1 MNFIINNQE
10 NFPTNSSIQNIKT
23 REKHHLHRSHA
34 KLPSFKKKS
43 IFYAAT
49 KLFKSF
55 PPTVTMLQNGQ
66 AKFRAAFTK

>member
-1 MNFIINNQE
+1 MNVFTSNQE
-10 NFPTNSSIQNIKT
+10 NFQTNSSIQNIKT
-23 REKHHLHRSHA
+23 REKHHLQRPHA
-34 KLPSFKKKS
+34 KLFSFQKS

>member
-34 KLPSFKKKS
+34 KLPSFKKKY
-43 IFYAAT
+43 ILCCHKTFQKFPTHCDNAAEWSG
-49 KLFKSF
+49 KI
-55 PPTVTMLQNGQ
+55 
-66 AKFRAAFTK
+66 